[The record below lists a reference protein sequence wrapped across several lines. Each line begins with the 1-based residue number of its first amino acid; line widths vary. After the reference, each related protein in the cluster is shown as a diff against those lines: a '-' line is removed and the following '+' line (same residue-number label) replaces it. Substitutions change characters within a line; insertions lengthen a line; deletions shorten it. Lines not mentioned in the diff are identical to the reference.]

1 VPGRIEDYGL
11 IGDCETVALVGR
23 DGSVDWLC
31 WPRFD
36 SDACFAALLG
46 GPEHGRWLLAPAD
59 PRALSRRRYR
69 DGSLV
74 LETEFETT
82 DGGLAVLTD
91 CMPPR
96 GTASD
101 LVRLVTGKRGRVAF
115 RMELALRFGYGA
127 NEPWVTRLPDGTGL
141 RATAGPDLAVLRS
154 PVPLAVEDWRATA
167 AFEVGP
173 GEQVPFVLTYGLS
186 HLPDPEAVEA
196 APAIAE
202 TDAFWRGWSAKCRP
216 AGDWTEAVR
225 RSAVTLK
232 AMTYRPTG
240 DIVAAATASLPEAI
254 GGGRNWDYR
263 ICWVRDATLTLLA
276 LLRAGYRDEAA
287 AWRDWLLRAAMGSP
301 SQLQV
306 MYGLAGERRL
316 REWELDWLPG
326 HEGSRP
332 VRVGN
337 AAHSQLQIDVFG
349 ELLDAL
355 HQGRRNGI
363 AFSGAAWELQRAL
376 VARVEEVWTEPDRG
390 IWEVRGGPE
399 HFTHSKVM
407 AWAALDRAVRGVE
420 AFGLEGPLGRWRA
433 LRRRIHEDVC
443 RNGYDPA
450 TGSFVR
456 AYGSREL
463 DASLLLLPA
472 VGFLPSADP
481 RIRGTVAAVERE
493 LVADGLVRRYQTGTA
508 SDGLASREG
517 AFLACSFWLADA
529 YAMAGRTAEARRLF
543 ERLLSLRNDL
553 GLLSEEYDPAA
564 RRMLGNFPQAF
575 SHVSLVNTAYTL
587 NEGGGAPAR
596 EPRPGAPAAPG
607 REAERDD

>member
-1 VPGRIEDYGL
+1 
-11 IGDCETVALVGR
+11 
-23 DGSVDWLC
+23 
-31 WPRFD
+31 
-36 SDACFAALLG
+36 
-46 GPEHGRWLLAPAD
+46 
-59 PRALSRRRYR
+59 
-69 DGSLV
+69 
-74 LETEFETT
+74 
-82 DGGLAVLTD
+82 
-91 CMPPR
+91 
-96 GTASD
+96 
-101 LVRLVTGKRGRVAF
+101 
-115 RMELALRFGYGA
+115 
-127 NEPWVTRLPDGTGL
+127 
-141 RATAGPDLAVLRS
+141 
-154 PVPLAVEDWRATA
+154 
-167 AFEVGP
+167 
-173 GEQVPFVLTYGLS
+173 
-186 HLPDPEAVEA
+186 
-196 APAIAE
+196 
-202 TDAFWRGWSAKCRP
+202 
-216 AGDWTEAVR
+216 VR

-232 AMTYRPTG
+232 AMAYRPTG
-240 DIVAAATASLPEAI
+240 GIVAAATASLPEAI

-332 VRVGN
+332 VCVGN

-508 SDGLASREG
+508 SDGLAPREG

-587 NEGGGAPAR
+587 NEAGGAPAR
-596 EPRPGAPAAPG
+596 EPRPGAPAAPD